1 MRKFKSSIL
10 ARSLRLLS
18 RADHFKLLVLTIA
31 QVVFSFLDLLG
42 IAIIGLLGSLAVTG
56 IQSKQPVGRVAS
68 LLNYIHLQGQ
78 TLQYQATVL
87 GIGAALLL
95 VIRTIASVYFT
106 RRTMFFLGRRSAAIS
121 ADLVGRLFSRPL
133 LEIQQ
138 RTSQQT
144 IFALTTGVN
153 TVTLGIISAV
163 AALISDLVLLIVMT
177 AGLLLVAP
185 ILAISLLSFFTLLSL
200 GLYKL
205 MHKQT
210 RVLGMKEANLTVET
224 NELLM
229 ESLESYRESIV
240 RNRRFFYVRKVSD
253 IRYAQAKLS
262 AELSFIPL
270 ISKYVIESSV
280 VFGAL
285 MICGIQFI
293 FMDARHAVGTLS
305 IFLAAS
311 TRIAPAVLRVQQGAL
326 GIRGAYGSATP
337 TLDLIESLEG
347 QNRIEAVSDKLSLD
361 HSGFTGEIKVRNLN
375 FTYPGNIEPTIKS
388 IDIDVPKGS
397 TFAIVGSSGAGKTTL
412 VDLILGVI
420 APTSGEI
427 LISGLTPSQVVTEWP
442 GSISYVPQNVYI
454 SNLTIRENVALGFP
468 ITVASDELVYAALR
482 IAQLEDFV
490 KGLPLGLDTA
500 VGERGAKM
508 SGGQRQRLGIA
519 RAVFTRPK
527 LLILDEAT
535 SSLDGQ
541 TEAEITTSINA
552 LRGSTTVLVIAHR
565 LSTVRNADAVIYMD
579 RGNIVAQGTFDEV
592 RAKVPGFE
600 AQAKLAGM

>member
-1 MRKFKSSIL
+1 MQV
-10 ARSLRLLS
+10 LL
-18 RADHFKLLVLTIA
+18 
-31 QVVFSFLDLLG
+31 SFLDLLG

-56 IQSKQPVGRVAS
+56 IQSQQPVGRVAS
-68 LLNYIHLQGQ
+68 LLKFIHLQDQ
-78 TLQYQATVL
+78 TLQYQATAL
-87 GIGAALLL
+87 GVGAALLL
-95 VIRTIASVYFT
+95 VVRTISSVYFT

-121 ADLVGRLFSRPL
+121 ADLVARLFSRPL
-133 LEIQQ
+133 LEIQR

-153 TVTLGIISAV
+153 TVTLGIISAA
-163 AALISDLVLLIVMT
+163 AALISDFVLLIVMT
-177 AGLLLVAP
+177 AGLLFVAP
-185 ILAISLLSFFTLLSL
+185 ILAISLLGFFGLI
-200 GLYKL
+200 GVALYKL
-205 MHKQT
+205 MHQQT
-210 RVLGMKEANLTVET
+210 RVLGMQDAGLTVQT

-240 RNRRFFYVRKVSD
+240 RNRRSFYVRRISD

-285 MICGIQFI
+285 LLCGIQFL

-337 TLDLIESLEG
+337 TLDLIEALEG
-347 QNRIEAVSDKLSLD
+347 SERITEVSDELSLV
-361 HSGFTGEIKVRNLN
+361 HNGFSGDVNVHNLT
-375 FTYPGNIEPTIKS
+375 FTYPGNFEPTINGVNL
-388 IDIDVPKGS
+388 DIPSGA
-397 TFAIVGSSGAGKTTL
+397 TYAIVGSSGAGKTTL
-412 VDLILGVI
+412 VDIILGVI
-420 APTSGEI
+420 TPSSGEI
-427 LISGLTPSQVVTEWP
+427 LISGYTPNEVVTKWP
-442 GSISYVPQNVYI
+442 GSVSYVPQNVYI
-454 SNLTIRENVALGFP
+454 SNSTIRENVALGFP
-468 ITVASDELVYAALR
+468 SSVANDELVYEALK
-482 IAQLEDFV
+482 IAQLDGFV
-490 KGLPLGLDTA
+490 RELPLGLETV

-519 RAVFTRPK
+519 RAVFTHPK

-541 TEAEITTSINA
+541 TEAEITASINA

-565 LSTVRNADAVIYMD
+565 LSTVRNADAIVYMD
-579 RGNIVAQGTFDEV
+579 KGKIVAQGTFDEV
-592 RAKVPGFE
+592 RILVPNFE
-600 AQAKLAGM
+600 VQAKLAGM